1 MKNYKEQLLDRL
13 IDELIDQFGINW
25 TIQYMMDFGLTQEQL
40 IELGFDKID
49 IDFARSIDQ

>member
-40 IELGFDKID
+40 IELGFEQIN
-49 IDFARSIDQ
+49 IDFATRSID